1 MVSEFPTIADFGGE
15 VKFIRRYLNDKEQ
28 EWSVFNPSV
37 MLSNEGEYWLAFRS
51 SNYVIMSNGQPIATV
66 EAKIR
71 NRLFLCRLKEDWD
84 LEESTLTEIDIRK
97 VRSTA
102 RRGLEDPRLFW
113 DGSNYCISTT
123 YLEIDYQVARISKM
137 ALKSLEDPESVNF
150 EILPSPRGQIE
161 KNWMP
166 IHKINEASDSDTDFI
181 YNGYSVIKDKEWVL
195 VDEPR
200 SKTIKFRGGTQLLPL
215 GDGTSICL
223 IHQTYFRISPNS
235 MNSVTFAP
243 IQSMRQYT
251 HRFVRYDSNYKI
263 ISYSD
268 QFLFVKEGIEFASGI
283 APTDNGYVI
292 SFGRSDVAYYIA
304 TISREDALK
313 TLRNTVV

>member
-1 MVSEFPTIADFGGE
+1 MIEFPTIAEFGGE
-15 VKFIRRYLNDKEQ
+15 AKFIRRYLNDKEQ
-28 EWSVFNPSV
+28 EWSIFNPSV

-71 NRLFLCRLKEDWD
+71 NRLFICRLKDNWD
-84 LEESTLTEIDIRK
+84 LDESTLTEIDIRK
-97 VRSTA
+97 TRPTA
-102 RRGLEDPRLFW
+102 RRGIEDPRLFW

-123 YLEIDYQVARISKM
+123 YLEIDYPIARVSKM
-137 ALKSLEDPESVNF
+137 SLKSLENPESVHF

-166 IHKINEASDSDTDFI
+166 IHKIEEASGSDTDFI
-181 YNGYSVIKDKEWVL
+181 YNGYSVIKDKEWIL

-200 SKTIKFRGGTQLLPL
+200 NETIKFRGGTQLLPL

-223 IHQTYFRISPNS
+223 IHQTYFRISPLS
-235 MNSVTFAP
+235 MNSATFAP

-251 HRFVRYDSNYKI
+251 HRFVRYDSDYKI

-268 QFLFVKEGIEFASGI
+268 QFVFVKEGIEFASGI

-304 TISREDALK
+304 TINREDALK